1 MKDVDDI
8 HKSGVP
14 EKTQKQICWATK
26 VWSDWARQRMMLPFV
41 DEEKGRYELTGD
53 FCAMSNDALNF
64 WLRKIVFKVCRV
76 NRNCYPPDSLY
87 GICTG
92 IQHSLR
98 FAGRAD
104 LR

>member
-64 WLRKIVFKVCRV
+64 WLRKIVPSQQKLL
-76 NRNCYPPDSLY
+76 S
-87 GICTG
+87 T
-92 IQHSLR
+92 R
-98 FAGRAD
+98 FTLWD
-104 LR
+104 MYWYST